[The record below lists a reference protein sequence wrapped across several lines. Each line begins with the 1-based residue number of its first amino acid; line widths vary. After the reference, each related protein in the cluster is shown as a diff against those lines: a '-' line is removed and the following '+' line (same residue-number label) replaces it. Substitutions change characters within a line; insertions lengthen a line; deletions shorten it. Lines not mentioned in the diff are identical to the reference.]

1 MAKKLEL
8 MCSTFLKWDDLYL
21 LYEQEI
27 KCSASY
33 TLRRNK
39 TELKISPNADKF
51 KIELTA
57 DKYSWAN
64 ELMISDWLGH
74 IPKY

>member
-1 MAKKLEL
+1 
-8 MCSTFLKWDDLYL
+8 MCSTFLEWDDLYL

-33 TLRRNK
+33 TLHRNK

-51 KIELTA
+51 KIGLTA
-57 DKYSWAN
+57 DKHS
-64 ELMISDWLGH
+64 
-74 IPKY
+74 